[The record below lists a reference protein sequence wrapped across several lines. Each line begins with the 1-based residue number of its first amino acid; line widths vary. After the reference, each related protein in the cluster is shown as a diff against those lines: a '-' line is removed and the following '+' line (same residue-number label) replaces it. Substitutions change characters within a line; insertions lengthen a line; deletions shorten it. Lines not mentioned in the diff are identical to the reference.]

1 MGTVKVDDLCFGY
14 DKRSVF
20 NGLSVEFHKGD
31 FCTIMGL
38 NGSGKTTLLKC
49 ITGLLKPS
57 SGTVMIDGKDIGAY
71 SVREKAK
78 HIAYVS
84 QYQELVF
91 EISVR
96 DYVMMGR
103 NPYQRPWSMAEE
115 SDTEVV
121 EEAMRRCNVSQFQDT
136 MMQSLSGGERQRA
149 MIARAIAQ
157 QTDILILDEP
167 LSNIDITHKFEIM
180 DILEELNRGRGVT
193 ILIVLHDLPIAVQY
207 SKQILLLKNGKME
220 QFGDKNAVLTEEN
233 IRKCFG
239 LDKRYKISKEGFVV
253 KEIL

>member
-1 MGTVKVDDLCFGY
+1 
-14 DKRSVF
+14 
-20 NGLSVEFHKGD
+20 
-31 FCTIMGL
+31 
-38 NGSGKTTLLKC
+38 
-49 ITGLLKPS
+49 
-57 SGTVMIDGKDIGAY
+57 
-71 SVREKAK
+71 
-78 HIAYVS
+78 
-84 QYQELVF
+84 
-91 EISVR
+91 
-96 DYVMMGR
+96 
-103 NPYQRPWSMAEE
+103 
-115 SDTEVV
+115 
-121 EEAMRRCNVSQFQDT
+121 
-136 MMQSLSGGERQRA
+136 

-207 SKQILLLKNGKME
+207 SKQILLLKDGRME